1 MFVDLHLH
9 TTYSDGSYTP
19 QKLVKKAKDLG
30 YSAIAITDHDT
41 IAGIKKSLTAGQKF
55 QLEVIPGVEF
65 NTLIDDKEVHIL
77 GYFIDYQN
85 RELINLLQKINKERR
100 ERIKKMINLLK
111 DIYDLNITL
120 DEIKEIS
127 ANNILGR
134 GHIARL
140 LTKKGYVK
148 NWEKVFDKYIGKGQ
162 PAYVKRTKITPF
174 KAIDIIKKS
183 NGIPVIA
190 HPGLINDNNTVQQI
204 INYGIEGIEVYYLE
218 HTEEEIKYYRELAKE
233 NSLLITGG
241 SDCHGPKNKD
251 GLRLGKIRLDY
262 SHLEKLKNYK
272 TLIDD
277 HSYKKD
283 LSS

>member
-19 QKLVKKAKDLG
+19 QELVKKAKKLG
-30 YSAIAITDHDT
+30 YSAIAVTDHDT
-41 IAGIKKSLTAGQKF
+41 IAGIEKSLAIGQKHN
-55 QLEVIPGVEF
+55 LEVIPGVEF
-65 NTLIDDKEVHIL
+65 NTLLSGSEVHIL
-77 GYFIDYQN
+77 GYYIDYQN
-85 RELINLLQKINKERR
+85 KELTKLLDKIKKERR
-100 ERIKKMINLLK
+100 ERIKKMIDLLK
-111 DIYDLNITL
+111 ELYNFNITL

-127 ANNILGR
+127 ADNILGR

-140 LTKKGYVK
+140 LTKKDHVE
-148 NWEKVFDKYIGKGQ
+148 NWEEVFDKYIGKGQ
-162 PAYVKRTKITPF
+162 PAYVKRKKITPF
-174 KAIDIIKKS
+174 KAIDIIKKA

-190 HPGLINDNNTVQQI
+190 HPGLINDDNIVQQI
-204 INYGIEGIEVYYLE
+204 INYGIAGLEVYYLE
-218 HTEEEIKYYRELAKE
+218 HTEKQIEYYHKLAKE

-277 HSYKKD
+277 CSYKKD

>member
-19 QKLVKKAKDLG
+19 QELVKKAKKLG
-30 YSAIAITDHDT
+30 YTAIAVTDHDT
-41 IAGIKKSLTAGQKF
+41 IAGIEKSLDIGHKHD
-55 QLEVIPGVEF
+55 LEIIPGVEF
-65 NTLIDDKEVHIL
+65 NTLLTETEVHIL

-85 RELINLLQKINKERR
+85 KELKNLLEKIKRERR
-100 ERIKKMINLLK
+100 ERIKKMIDLLK
-111 DIYDLNITL
+111 ELYNFNITL

-127 ANNILGR
+127 ADNILGR

-148 NWEKVFDKYIGKGQ
+148 NWEEVFDKYIGKGQ
-162 PAYVKRTKITPF
+162 PAYVKRKKITPF
-174 KAIDIIKKS
+174 KAIDVIKKA

-190 HPGLINDNNTVQQI
+190 HPGLINDDNIVQQI
-204 INYGIEGIEVYYLE
+204 INYGIAGLEVYYLE
-218 HTEEEIKYYRELAKE
+218 HTKEQIEYYHKLAKE

-262 SHLEKLKNYK
+262 SHLEELKNYK

-277 HSYKKD
+277 CSYKKD

>member
-19 QKLVKKAKDLG
+19 QELVKKAKKLG
-30 YSAIAITDHDT
+30 YSAIAVTDHDT
-41 IAGIKKSLTAGQKF
+41 IAGIEKSLAIGQKHN
-55 QLEVIPGVEF
+55 LEVIPGVEF
-65 NTLIDDKEVHIL
+65 NTLLSGSEVHIL
-77 GYFIDYQN
+77 GYYIDYQN
-85 RELINLLQKINKERR
+85 KELTNLLDKIKKERR
-100 ERIKKMINLLK
+100 ERIKKMIDLLK
-111 DIYDLNITL
+111 ELYNFNITL

-127 ANNILGR
+127 ADNILGR

-140 LTKKGYVK
+140 LTKKDHVE
-148 NWEKVFDKYIGKGQ
+148 NWEEVFDKYIGKGQ
-162 PAYVKRTKITPF
+162 PAYVKRKKITPF
-174 KAIDIIKKS
+174 KAIDIIKKA

-190 HPGLINDNNTVQQI
+190 HPGLINDDNIVQQI
-204 INYGIEGIEVYYLE
+204 INYGIAGLEVYYLE
-218 HTEEEIKYYRELAKE
+218 HTEKQIEYYHKLAKE

-277 HSYKKD
+277 CSYKKD

>member
-19 QKLVKKAKDLG
+19 DELVKKAKNLG

-41 IAGIKKSLTAGQKF
+41 IAGIKKSLKAGRKHN
-55 QLEVIPGVEF
+55 LEVIPGVEF
-65 NTLIDDKEVHIL
+65 NTLLDKTEVHIL

-85 RELINLLQKINKERR
+85 KELLNLLKKIRKERR
-100 ERIKKMINLLK
+100 ERIEKMIDLLK
-111 DIYDLNITL
+111 ELYNFNISL
-120 DEIKEIS
+120 DEIKEIC

-140 LTKKGYVK
+140 LTKKGYVRS
-148 NWEKVFDKYIGKGQ
+148 WEKVFDKYIGNGQ
-162 PAYVKRTKITPF
+162 PAYVSRNKITPF
-174 KAIDIIKKS
+174 EANDIIKKA

-190 HPGLINDNNTVQQI
+190 HPGLIEDDNTVHQI
-204 INYGIEGIEVYYLE
+204 INYGIEGLEVYYLE
-218 HTEEEIKYYRELAKE
+218 HTKKQIENYKNLAKV

-241 SDCHGPKNKD
+241 SDCHGPKNKE
-251 GLRLGKIRLDY
+251 GLRLGKIHLDY
-262 SHLEKLKNYK
+262 SHLEKLKKHK
-272 TLIDD
+272 TLINDK
-277 HSYKKD
+277 SFKKD

>member
-1 MFVDLHLH
+1 MSVDLHLH

-19 QKLVKKAKDLG
+19 QELIKKAKKLAF
-30 YSAIAITDHDT
+30 SAIAVTDHDT
-41 IAGIKKSLTAGQKF
+41 IAGIQKCLNAGQKHN
-55 QLEVIPGVEF
+55 LEVIPGVEF
-65 NTLIDDKEVHIL
+65 NTLLNETDVHIL

-85 RELINLLQKINKERR
+85 KELIELLDKIKKERR
-100 ERIKKMINLLK
+100 ERIEKVVQLLK
-111 DIYDLNITL
+111 EIYNFNITL
-120 DEIKEIS
+120 DEIREIS
-127 ANNILGR
+127 ADNILGR

-148 NWEKVFDKYIGKGQ
+148 NWEEVFDSYIGKGQ
-162 PAYVKRTKITPF
+162 PAYVKRKKITPF
-174 KAIDIIKKS
+174 KAIDIIKKA

-190 HPGLINDNNTVQQI
+190 HPGLINNDHIVQQI
-204 INYGIEGIEVYYLE
+204 INYGIVGIEVYYLE
-218 HTEEEIKYYRELAKE
+218 HTENQIKYYQQLAKE

-251 GLRLGKIRLDY
+251 GLRLGKIHLDNSY
-262 SHLEKLKNYK
+262 LEKLKSYK

>member
-19 QKLVKKAKDLG
+19 QELVKKAKKLG
-30 YSAIAITDHDT
+30 YSAIAVTDHDT
-41 IAGIKKSLTAGQKF
+41 IAGIQKTLNAGQKNN
-55 QLEVIPGVEF
+55 LEVIPGIEF
-65 NTLIDDKEVHIL
+65 NTLINDIEVHIL

-85 RELINLLQKINKERR
+85 KELIELLEKIKKERR
-100 ERIKKMINLLK
+100 ERIEKMIDLLK
-111 DIYDLNITL
+111 ELYNFNITI
-120 DEIKEIS
+120 DEIREFS
-127 ANNILGR
+127 ADNILGR

-140 LTKKGYVK
+140 LTKKGYVN
-148 NWEKVFDKYIGKGQ
+148 NWEKVFDEYIGKGK
-162 PAYVKRTKITPF
+162 PAYVKRKKISPF
-174 KAIDIIKKS
+174 RAIDIIKKS
-183 NGIPVIA
+183 KGIPIIA
-190 HPGLINDNNTVQQI
+190 HPGLIDDYNTFQQI
-204 INYGIEGIEVYYLE
+204 INYGIEGLEVFYLE
-218 HTEEEIKYYRELAKE
+218 HTEEEIEYFHKLAKE

-262 SHLEKLKNYK
+262 SHLDKLKNYK
-272 TLIDD
+272 TVIDD